1 MLWVVENLQE
11 ELFRSQEY
19 RLKAEKRQQ
28 DHRGTIDGLQV
39 AIFQIQGISLS
50 FPFYLISFIFSIFY
64 NVELPEHTPLQ
75 ALLLCITQTYLSMDC
90 IQPLQGFS

>member
-28 DHRGTIDGLQV
+28 EHRGTIDGLQV
-39 AIFQIQGISLS
+39 AILNRECHEPKKIMQRKS
-50 FPFYLISFIFSIFY
+50 
-64 NVELPEHTPLQ
+64 
-75 ALLLCITQTYLSMDC
+75 
-90 IQPLQGFS
+90 